1 MPTLVVDEK
10 KYAPNSLGL
19 NNEIHATI
27 HRRYALEELN
37 YPVWGMSSSSMVATD
52 DYSEY
57 GVKVLGS
64 KGYKT
69 GVISPHASALALNVT
84 PKEAISNLRTLVE
97 LYDIYGEY
105 GLYDAV
111 EPLTGEVA
119 PKYLALDQGM
129 LFLSLANYLN
139 DKSVQRYF
147 ESDPIAANA
156 LSILGEE
163 KFFD

>member
-1 MPTLVVDEK
+1 M
-10 KYAPNSLGL
+10 
-19 NNEIHATI
+19 
-27 HRRYALEELN
+27 
-37 YPVWGMSSSSMVATD
+37 
-52 DYSEY
+52 
-57 GVKVLGS
+57 
-64 KGYKT
+64 
-69 GVISPHASALALNVT
+69 
-84 PKEAISNLRTLVE
+84 E

-129 LFLSLANYLN
+129 LFLSIANYLN

-156 LSILGEE
+156 LSILSEE
-163 KFFD
+163 RFFD